1 MTTQTRARKGGEVAP
16 NGEFYEGGRFINT
29 IAENA
34 KKEAGVV
41 ARKAR
46 KVQVEPC
53 VWVVS
58 DKKPLL
64 SIVGTGAE
72 YINRYDWKQGIRPYA
87 PAFTD
92 GVMFTGTTITEV
104 QGLCDRFNA
113 GERFV

>member
-34 KKEAGVV
+34 KKEV
-41 ARKAR
+41 AAVKKAR
-46 KVQVEPC
+46 KVQIEPY
-53 VWVVS
+53 VWVLS

-64 SIVGTGAE
+64 SIVGGGAE
-72 YINRYDWKQGIRPYA
+72 YINRNDWKQGIRPYA
-87 PAFTD
+87 PAFTN
-92 GVMFTGTTITEV
+92 GVMYTGTTITEV
-104 QGLCDRFNA
+104 QGMCDKFNA